1 MSGVHASHRPTGS
14 SPRAV
19 RSVVALVLLS
29 AVAVAVGAV
38 VLWPPHLHVRV
49 PAALQAQGGPV
60 QTVAGEVTGVVTAPC
75 GGQGDTVGQP
85 VPPATAAAVP
95 TVGAYTCD
103 RVAVLLRSGP
113 ERGQATVLEISPGPG
128 QPVLAVGEGLR
139 MARAASSVPGPGS
152 VTYYYADVARG
163 VPLAVLA
170 LVFAVVVVLVGRWRG
185 VAALAGLGVT
195 FGVLLVFVIPALLA
209 GESPLGVAVVGTA
222 GLALVVLYL
231 AHGVSLRTSAALLGT
246 LAALALTAVLGR
258 IAVPGTHLTG
268 LADEQNT
275 SVQAYA
281 SKVQISGLLL
291 AGLVIGAV
299 GVLNDVTVT
308 QASAVFELAED
319 PCRSRARVFAAA
331 MRVGR
336 DHIASTVYTL
346 VLAYAG
352 AALPVLL
359 LLSISGRAVTD
370 VLTGDLVGEEIVRT
384 AVGGI
389 GLALAVPLTTGLAVL
404 LARPGGSVRVASG
417 SLEP

>member
-1 MSGVHASHRPTGS
+1 
-14 SPRAV
+14 
-19 RSVVALVLLS
+19 
-29 AVAVAVGAV
+29 
-38 VLWPPHLHVRV
+38 
-49 PAALQAQGGPV
+49 
-60 QTVAGEVTGVVTAPC
+60 
-75 GGQGDTVGQP
+75 
-85 VPPATAAAVP
+85 
-95 TVGAYTCD
+95 
-103 RVAVLLRSGP
+103 
-113 ERGQATVLEISPGPG
+113 
-128 QPVLAVGEGLR
+128 
-139 MARAASSVPGPGS
+139 
-152 VTYYYADVARG
+152 
-163 VPLAVLA
+163 
-170 LVFAVVVVLVGRWRG
+170 
-185 VAALAGLGVT
+185 
-195 FGVLLVFVIPALLA
+195 
-209 GESPLGVAVVGTA
+209 
-222 GLALVVLYL
+222 
-231 AHGVSLRTSAALLGT
+231 VSLRTSAALLGT
-246 LAALALTAVLGR
+246 LGALALTAVLGR

-308 QASAVFELAED
+308 QASAAFELAED